1 MLFDIVIQKDNK
13 NKFELE
19 LILFFYIIKSYY
31 MLYVSPWINRW
42 VFSTNHK
49 DIAILYFFFGSFSG
63 VAGSVLSIFIR
74 LELAQPGCQMF
85 YGNFQLYNVVVTS
98 HALIMIFFFVMPTL
112 IGGFGNFFVPVLI
125 GAPDMAFESN
135 LIQKK

>member
-31 MLYVSPWINRW
+31 MLYVLPWINRW

-98 HALIMIFFFVMPTL
+98 HALIMIFLCATEILSTMHTKYAKTITMSFKLFDWPL
-112 IGGFGNFFVPVLI
+112 SENKIG
-125 GAPDMAFESN
+125 
-135 LIQKK
+135 